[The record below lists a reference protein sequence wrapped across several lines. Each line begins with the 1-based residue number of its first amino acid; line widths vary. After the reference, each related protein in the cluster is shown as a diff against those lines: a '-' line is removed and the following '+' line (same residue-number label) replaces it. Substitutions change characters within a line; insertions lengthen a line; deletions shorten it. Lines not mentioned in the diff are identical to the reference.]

1 MPTRNPF
8 KSEFEYCRKFFFLSA
23 KNVRINK
30 NTLLLVADGT
40 EGGQSKK
47 IFLKGSRKKYIYIL
61 NGSARGGGAIKKT
74 YFGTLKKSTA
84 NIKLEEGEGDKAL
97 MTMPLR
103 K

>member
-1 MPTRNPF
+1 M
-8 KSEFEYCRKFFFLSA
+8 A
-23 KNVRINK
+23 VQ
-30 NTLLLVADGT
+30 
-40 EGGQSKK
+40 EGG
-47 IFLKGSRKKYIYIL
+47 
-61 NGSARGGGAIKKT
+61 GGIKKT